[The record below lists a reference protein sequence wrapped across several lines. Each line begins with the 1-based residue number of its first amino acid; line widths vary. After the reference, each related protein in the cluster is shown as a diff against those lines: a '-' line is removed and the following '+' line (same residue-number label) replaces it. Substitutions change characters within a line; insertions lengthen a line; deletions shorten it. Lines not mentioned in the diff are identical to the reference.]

1 MKIPELKKIPL
12 WSDYKITNN
21 PLSYLDKIAKDYG
34 DIFTILFGSTPIVF
48 VGNPQ
53 GIKQIFSN
61 TKDITAPGEL
71 NQDMALITGK
81 QGLLQLDGALH
92 KHRRKLIMPAFHGA
106 RMQAYGQQICEITEK
121 VMNQLAIGKHF
132 LAYPTIEAITLQI
145 SIEVVLGLHEGERY
159 ERLKQLLPAI
169 FQHMRSPMMQIGS
182 ALPFLLRD
190 LGPWSPWGYLLQL
203 KQEIYQLLYTEVK
216 ERRKQVDSSRTD
228 TLSELIFARDE
239 TGELMADEE
248 VRDLLL
254 SPLLAAQDASAVAI
268 AWVLYWTH
276 SLPEVRE
283 QLLTELNSLGESP
296 NPMDIVQLPYLNA
309 VCNEALRVYPT
320 QLFTFPRRVELPIEV
335 MGYQLS
341 PGTILVGCIYLLH
354 QNQDLYAQP
363 QQFKPERFLKQQY
376 SPYEFMPFGGGTRS
390 CIGAALAGF
399 EMKLILATILLRYQL
414 ELVKK
419 RPEQPNFDGLMCYP
433 ASGLKMVMRKINQH
447 QSQLQ
452 HFVSGSV

>member
-341 PGTILVGCIYLLH
+341 PGTILVGCIYLIH

-433 ASGLKMVMRKINQH
+433 ASGLKMVMRKRNQH

>member
-254 SPLLAAQDASAVAI
+254 SPLFAAQDASAVAI

-320 QLFTFPRRVELPIEV
+320 QLFTFPRRVESPIEV